1 MTAQFP
7 LGAFDH
13 AHAVYLRARPAF
25 DRAKLVSIGITIAI
39 HVLIMVGALTVVQE
53 FSVHIAP
60 QKNRAGQGNQR
71 TAA

>member
-7 LGAFDH
+7 LGAFNH
-13 AHAVYLRARPAF
+13 AHAVFLRACPAF
-25 DRAKLVSIGITIAI
+25 DRAKLVSIGIAI